1 MDVYSFVSQ
10 YRVKLWDALEGC
22 AQTGTKKKLSKTENR
37 NFSRLNWLL
46 YMTNYSDL
54 QLAVIFPK
62 KIENDGSI
70 DGLTEWQDGK
80 RSISS
85 SGKISFY
92 RLFFFKNEYRIH
104 PYWQSRKI
112 IWPTHYKILTSEHGN
127 GPSNGLRLVR
137 EAIFVNRS
145 TTCPVF

>member
-22 AQTGTKKKLSKTENR
+22 AQTGTKKTIKNRKLISG
-37 NFSRLNWLL
+37 LNWLL

-54 QLAVIFPK
+54 QLAFIFPK

-137 EAIFVNRS
+137 EAIFVIRS

>member
-22 AQTGTKKKLSKTENR
+22 AQTGTKKTIKNRKLISG
-37 NFSRLNWLL
+37 LNWLL

-54 QLAVIFPK
+54 QLAFIFPK
-62 KIENDGSI
+62 KIENDGWI
-70 DGLTEWQDGK
+70 DRLTGWQDGK

-112 IWPTHYKILTSEHGN
+112 VWPTHYKILTSEHGN

>member
-22 AQTGTKKKLSKTENR
+22 AQTGTKKTIKNRKLISG
-37 NFSRLNWLL
+37 LNWLL

-104 PYWQSRKI
+104 PYWYVI

-137 EAIFVNRS
+137 EAIFVIRS

>member
-22 AQTGTKKKLSKTENR
+22 AQTGTKKTIKNRKLISG
-37 NFSRLNWLL
+37 LNWLL

-137 EAIFVNRS
+137 EAIFVIRS

>member
-10 YRVKLWDALEGC
+10 CRVKLWDALEGC
-22 AQTGTKKKLSKTENR
+22 AQTGTKKTIKNRKLISG
-37 NFSRLNWLL
+37 LNWLL

-62 KIENDGSI
+62 KIENDGWI
-70 DGLTEWQDGK
+70 DRLTGWQDGK

>member
-22 AQTGTKKKLSKTENR
+22 AQTGTKKTIKNRKLISG
-37 NFSRLNWLL
+37 LNWLL

-62 KIENDGSI
+62 KIENDGWI
-70 DGLTEWQDGK
+70 DRLTGWQDGK

>member
-1 MDVYSFVSQ
+1 
-10 YRVKLWDALEGC
+10 
-22 AQTGTKKKLSKTENR
+22 
-37 NFSRLNWLL
+37 
-46 YMTNYSDL
+46 MTNYSDL

-104 PYWQSRKI
+104 PYWQSRNI
-112 IWPTHYKILTSEHGN
+112 IWPTHYKIWHLNTEMD
-127 GPSNGLRLVR
+127 PQTDYVWLERQFL
-137 EAIFVNRS
+137 
-145 TTCPVF
+145 